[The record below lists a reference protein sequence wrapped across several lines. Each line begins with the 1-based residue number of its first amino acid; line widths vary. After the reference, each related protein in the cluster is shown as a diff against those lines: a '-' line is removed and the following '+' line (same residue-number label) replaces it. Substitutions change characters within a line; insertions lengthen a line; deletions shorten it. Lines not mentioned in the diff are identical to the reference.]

1 MINEEQKLK
10 IKERIFVTLKIFYE
24 NEGKISDEALARL
37 VSIAGIETSSSTVG
51 RDLTS
56 NKIKNYISEEEYN
69 NIQKMRKE
77 NKLLGTIKGGKKS
90 SAINIICKDEN
101 GHFTG
106 SKKR

>member
-10 IKERIFVTLKIFYE
+10 IKERILVTLKIFYE
-24 NEGKISDEALARL
+24 NEGKISDEVLARL

-56 NKIKNYISEEEYN
+56 NKIKNYIGEEEYN

-90 SAINIICKDEN
+90 STINIIFKDEN